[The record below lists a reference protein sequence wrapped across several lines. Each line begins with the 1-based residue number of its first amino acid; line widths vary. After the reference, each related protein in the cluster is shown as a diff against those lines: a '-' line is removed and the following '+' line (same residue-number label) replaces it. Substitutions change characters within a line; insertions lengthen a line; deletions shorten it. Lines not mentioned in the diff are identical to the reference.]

1 MRGERVSVLS
11 PVRTLG
17 DDREPSVEWSEAAVD
32 DVLVAPG
39 ATSGSPSGNRPGP
52 TEAALTLA
60 FPKTFSGS
68 LRGCRVRVRGE
79 LFDVVGDPRP
89 NQAWNCP
96 TRWWLT
102 AEVRRA
108 LG

>member
-1 MRGERVSVLS
+1 MRGERVTVLR

-17 DDREPSVEWSEAAVD
+17 EDREPSVSWERSDVD
-32 DVLVAPG
+32 DVLVAPA
-39 ATSGSPSGNRPGP
+39 ATSGEPGTNRPLP
-52 TEAALTLA
+52 TQTALTLG

-68 LRGCRVRVRGE
+68 LRGCRVSVRGE
-79 LFDVVGDPRP
+79 EFEVVGDPRP